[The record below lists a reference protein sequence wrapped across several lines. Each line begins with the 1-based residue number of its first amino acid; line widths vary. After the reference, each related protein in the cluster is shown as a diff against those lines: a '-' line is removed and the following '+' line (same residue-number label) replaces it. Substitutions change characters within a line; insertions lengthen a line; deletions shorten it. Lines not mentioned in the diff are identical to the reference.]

1 MIFIFVAALL
11 LFGPRRLPEL
21 GRTLGKGLAEFRR
34 ASAELKRSLDAE
46 GLGDDLRKTRETIA
60 SVDPR
65 RYLREAVEADEQVGR
80 VARGPAASTGSAASI
95 DSAASTSSAASTG
108 SAPDSDAGDATE
120 PHPTTSAEPASTD
133 P

>member
-80 VARGPAASTGSAASI
+80 VARGPAASI